1 VQRKGW
7 LRKFSWGGC
16 FILKKLFETE
26 VNATKNRFR
35 NRSFPTKTGGA
46 ITAFLTGGKPY
57 FSAVKKGCTIKGK

>member
-26 VNATKNRFR
+26 VNATKNRFSK
-35 NRSFPTKTGGA
+35 RSSPPITGGA

-57 FSAVKKGCTIKGK
+57 FSAVKKGCTKKGK